1 MSVDGDINVA
11 RKKITRLEGQKNLKQ
26 REYEL
31 QLEELD
37 AEAAQADA
45 QRKAVLRDIKL
56 VEAKKSKALANLLSE
71 KSAEEKRKRKREDD
85 DELASAAEQR
95 QGPGR
100 SSGQESASTVPAS
113 DTDADQDS
121 DNVDESDEDMY
132 DADGTIEIARKVIR
146 ANRKL
151 HNKSAKALQGP
162 PLTVFHE
169 EGRHFAVYLFVHTKH
184 SQKAGPFSVARLKI
198 DLPFHNRLAFTGQV
212 PALLVARPVRR
223 THQVDHYLVHLLRIQ
238 VSAVARV
245 VLVELGQ
252 HAAFHGAG
260 RVGIF
265 ALACRLRSSSR
276 CRFRL
281 VPTQRLPQR
290 GELVELDLV
299 VAVRVCCPK
308 RRLELLEIILI
319 RGDETLRLTHNR
331 VAQQR

>member
-184 SQKAGPFSVARLKI
+184 SQKAGPFSVARLKM
-198 DLPFHNRLAFTGQV
+198 DLPFHNRLAYNRVHRRSASPLV
-212 PALLVARPVRR
+212 PLTSVLLNASLP
-223 THQVDHYLVHLLRIQ
+223 
-238 VSAVARV
+238 AVADSFAN
-245 VLVELGQ
+245 Q
-252 HAAFHGAG
+252 H
-260 RVGIF
+260 REN
-265 ALACRLRSSSR
+265 LAS
-276 CRFRL
+276 
-281 VPTQRLPQR
+281 
-290 GELVELDLV
+290 
-299 VAVRVCCPK
+299 
-308 RRLELLEIILI
+308 
-319 RGDETLRLTHNR
+319 
-331 VAQQR
+331 